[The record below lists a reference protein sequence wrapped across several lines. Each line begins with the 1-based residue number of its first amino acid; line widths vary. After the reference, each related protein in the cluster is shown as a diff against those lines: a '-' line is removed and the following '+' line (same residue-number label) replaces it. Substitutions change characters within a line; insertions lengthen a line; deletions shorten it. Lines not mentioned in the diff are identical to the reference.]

1 MLHRLSALTM
11 ILTSP
16 RQWVHVL
23 KFHWLRTLSYRGLR
37 MVMLLALLSVISP
50 IVMAQTLSFDDMYAG
65 ASAEGLI
72 LSDTLKNANGTTV
85 TMQGYMAPPLKA
97 ESDFFVLTRE
107 PMARM
112 SYTSSM
118 SRGLMPM
125 QPCPAVR
132 PKLCGPSAA
141 WIDTWLPRSTYFSGG
156 AAGSAPA
163 AGAIRLSRTRN

>member
-72 LSDTLKNANGTTV
+72 LSDTLKSANGTTV
-85 TMQGYMAPPLKA
+85 TMQGYMAPPLKP
-97 ESDFFVLTRE
+97 SINFFVLTQE
-107 PMARM
+107 PMAVCPFCSTDADWPSNIVVVYLENPVTALPYDQTITVTGTLSVG
-112 SYTSSM
+112 SYVDSETGFVS
-118 SRGLMPM
+118 L
-125 QPCPAVR
+125 VR
-132 PKLCGPSAA
+132 INNAQVQ
-141 WIDTWLPRSTYFSGG
+141 
-156 AAGSAPA
+156 
-163 AGAIRLSRTRN
+163 

>member
-85 TMQGYMAPPLKA
+85 TMQGYMAPPLKP
-97 ESDFFVLTRE
+97 SINFFVLTQE
-107 PMARM
+107 PMAVCPFCSTDADWPSNIVVVYLENPVTALPYDQTITVTGTLSVG
-112 SYTSSM
+112 SYVDSETGFVS
-118 SRGLMPM
+118 L
-125 QPCPAVR
+125 VR
-132 PKLCGPSAA
+132 INNAQVQ
-141 WIDTWLPRSTYFSGG
+141 
-156 AAGSAPA
+156 
-163 AGAIRLSRTRN
+163 

>member
-85 TMQGYMAPPLKA
+85 TMQGYMAPPLKP
-97 ESDFFVLTRE
+97 SINFFVLTQE
-107 PMARM
+107 PMAV
-112 SYTSSM
+112 
-118 SRGLMPM
+118 
-125 QPCPAVR
+125 CPFCSTDADWPSNIVVVYLENPVTALPYDQTITVTGTLSVGSCVDSETGFVSLVR
-132 PKLCGPSAA
+132 INNAQVQ
-141 WIDTWLPRSTYFSGG
+141 
-156 AAGSAPA
+156 
-163 AGAIRLSRTRN
+163 

>member
-85 TMQGYMAPPLKA
+85 TMQGYMAPPLKP
-97 ESDFFVLTRE
+97 SINFFVLTQE
-107 PMARM
+107 PMAV
-112 SYTSSM
+112 
-118 SRGLMPM
+118 
-125 QPCPAVR
+125 CPFCSTDADWPSNIVVVYLENPVTALPYDQTITVTGTLSVGSHVDSETGFVSLVR
-132 PKLCGPSAA
+132 INNAQVQ
-141 WIDTWLPRSTYFSGG
+141 
-156 AAGSAPA
+156 
-163 AGAIRLSRTRN
+163 

>member
-72 LSDTLKNANGTTV
+72 LSDTLKNANSTTV
-85 TMQGYMAPPLKA
+85 TMQGYMAPPLKP
-97 ESDFFVLTRE
+97 SINFFVLTQE
-107 PMARM
+107 PMAVCPFCSTDADWPSNIVVVYLENPVTALPYDQTITVTGTLSVG
-112 SYTSSM
+112 SYVDSETGFVS
-118 SRGLMPM
+118 L
-125 QPCPAVR
+125 VR
-132 PKLCGPSAA
+132 INNAQVQ
-141 WIDTWLPRSTYFSGG
+141 
-156 AAGSAPA
+156 
-163 AGAIRLSRTRN
+163 

>member
-85 TMQGYMAPPLKA
+85 TMQGYMAPPLKP
-97 ESDFFVLTRE
+97 SINFFVLTQE
-107 PMARM
+107 PMAVCPFCSTDADWPSNIVVVYLENPVTALPYDQTITVTGTLSVG
-112 SYTSSM
+112 SYVDSETGFVS
-118 SRGLMPM
+118 L
-125 QPCPAVR
+125 VR
-132 PKLCGPSAA
+132 INNAQVE
-141 WIDTWLPRSTYFSGG
+141 
-156 AAGSAPA
+156 
-163 AGAIRLSRTRN
+163 

>member
-85 TMQGYMAPPLKA
+85 TMQGYMAPPLKP
-97 ESDFFVLTRE
+97 SINFFVLTQE
-107 PMARM
+107 PMAVCPFCSTDADWPSNIVVVYLENPGTALPYDPPITVTGTLSVG
-112 SYTSSM
+112 SYVDSETGFVS
-118 SRGLMPM
+118 L
-125 QPCPAVR
+125 VR
-132 PKLCGPSAA
+132 INNAQVQ
-141 WIDTWLPRSTYFSGG
+141 
-156 AAGSAPA
+156 
-163 AGAIRLSRTRN
+163 

>member
-85 TMQGYMAPPLKA
+85 TMQGYMAPPLKP
-97 ESDFFVLTRE
+97 SINFFVLIQE
-107 PMARM
+107 PMAVCPFCSTDADWPSNIVVVYLENPVTALPYDQTITVTGTLSVG
-112 SYTSSM
+112 SYVDSETGFVS
-118 SRGLMPM
+118 L
-125 QPCPAVR
+125 VR
-132 PKLCGPSAA
+132 INNAQVQ
-141 WIDTWLPRSTYFSGG
+141 
-156 AAGSAPA
+156 
-163 AGAIRLSRTRN
+163 

>member
-50 IVMAQTLSFDDMYAG
+50 IVMAQTLSFDDMYAC

-85 TMQGYMAPPLKA
+85 TMQGYMAPTLKP
-97 ESDFFVLTRE
+97 SINFFVLTQE
-107 PMARM
+107 PMAVCPFCSTDADWPSNIVVVYLENPVTALPYDQTITVTGTLSVG
-112 SYTSSM
+112 SYVDSETGFVS
-118 SRGLMPM
+118 L
-125 QPCPAVR
+125 VR
-132 PKLCGPSAA
+132 INNAQVQ
-141 WIDTWLPRSTYFSGG
+141 
-156 AAGSAPA
+156 
-163 AGAIRLSRTRN
+163 

>member
-23 KFHWLRTLSYRGLR
+23 KFHWLRTLSYRGLC

-85 TMQGYMAPPLKA
+85 TMQGYMAPPLKP
-97 ESDFFVLTRE
+97 SINFFVLTQE
-107 PMARM
+107 PMAVCPFCSTDADWPSNIVVVYLENPVTALPYDQTITVTGTLSVG
-112 SYTSSM
+112 SYVDSETGFVS
-118 SRGLMPM
+118 L
-125 QPCPAVR
+125 VR
-132 PKLCGPSAA
+132 INNAQVQ
-141 WIDTWLPRSTYFSGG
+141 
-156 AAGSAPA
+156 
-163 AGAIRLSRTRN
+163 

>member
-85 TMQGYMAPPLKA
+85 TMQGYMAPPLKP
-97 ESDFFVLTRE
+97 SINFFVLTQK
-107 PMARM
+107 PMAVCPFCSTDADWPSNIVVVYLENPVTALPYDQTITVTGTLSVG
-112 SYTSSM
+112 SYVDSETGFVS
-118 SRGLMPM
+118 L
-125 QPCPAVR
+125 VR
-132 PKLCGPSAA
+132 INNAQVQ
-141 WIDTWLPRSTYFSGG
+141 
-156 AAGSAPA
+156 
-163 AGAIRLSRTRN
+163 

>member
-72 LSDTLKNANGTTV
+72 LSNTLKNANGTTV
-85 TMQGYMAPPLKA
+85 TMQGYMAPPLKP
-97 ESDFFVLTRE
+97 SINFFVLTQE
-107 PMARM
+107 PMAVCPFCSTDADWPSNIVVVYLENPVTALPYDQTITVTGTLSVG
-112 SYTSSM
+112 SYVDSETGFVS
-118 SRGLMPM
+118 L
-125 QPCPAVR
+125 VR
-132 PKLCGPSAA
+132 INNAQVE
-141 WIDTWLPRSTYFSGG
+141 
-156 AAGSAPA
+156 
-163 AGAIRLSRTRN
+163 